1 MIECVRAAARRP
13 QSRGLRGAQSRVW
26 PAAAMN
32 VRGGGARQ
40 QGAGCSARTVAAE
53 RFTPGGRRSGA
64 RGMKDCGRGP
74 GVERGG
80 MVDDH
85 APAWSGLGSTTGVER
100 PPMRHAVEAG
110 GGGGNGDRWLARRTT
125 GSGAGL
131 AIGWRAPGRVG
142 GLTEIAGDQAVEL
155 SEVIKERRADVD
167 RMAAAGSGRRGRE
180 DADSG
185 EQEPRPADPPPAI
198 EP

>member
-1 MIECVRAAARRP
+1 MIECGRAAARRP
-13 QSRGLRGAQSRVW
+13 QSRGLRGAWRRVGR
-26 PAAAMN
+26 AAP
-32 VRGGGARQ
+32 VSGRGGGARRD
-40 QGAGCSARTVAAE
+40 GADQKRAPGLAAE
-53 RFTPGGRRSGA
+53 RFRPGGRSGA
-64 RGMKDCGRGP
+64 WGMEDGGRGL

-80 MVDDH
+80 GVDEH
-85 APAWSGLGSTTGVER
+85 APAWGRLGSPTGVER

-131 AIGWRAPGRVG
+131 TIGWRAPRRVG
-142 GLTEIAGDQAVEL
+142 GLAEIAGDQAVEL

-185 EQEPRPADPPPAI
+185 EHEPRPADPPPAI